1 VNRDTQSVL
10 LVLVGGAIVRISI
23 DDTFLRYVKDWM
35 RPGLLAAGAVL
46 VVLGLVSLWRE
57 RASRRRVH
65 AAAVAGQGRDLGPD
79 LGPGL
84 DHDRHDHA
92 EHGPWVAWLLVLPVL
107 AILLVAPPALGS
119 YSASRSSSAVAEPK
133 ESEYLPLPPGDPV
146 TTTLTDYATRT
157 IWDEGRSLEGRRIRL
172 VGFVTPR
179 PAGGFHLTRIV
190 LMCCAADGLPIRV
203 AVPDPPRTFPADT
216 WVAVTGS
223 YGGLDEAAAGTDQV
237 PVLRAEAV
245 ALVPTPADPYE

>member
-1 VNRDTQSVL
+1 MNRDTQSVL
-10 LVLVGGAIVRISI
+10 LVLVGGAIVRISL

-57 RASRRRVH
+57 RGSRRR
-65 AAAVAGQGRDLGPD
+65 AAAFPD
-79 LGPGL
+79 LG
-84 DHDRHDHA
+84 HSRHDHA

-119 YSASRSSSAVAEPK
+119 YTASRSSSAVAEPK

-179 PAGGFHLTRIV
+179 PGGGFYLTRIV
-190 LMCCAADGLPIRV
+190 LMCCAADGRPVRV
-203 AVPDPPRTFPADT
+203 AVPDPPRTLPADT
-216 WVAVTGS
+216 WVAVTGR
-223 YGGLDEAAAGTDQV
+223 YGGLDERSTGTEQV
-237 PVLRAEAV
+237 PALRAEAV
-245 ALVPTPADPYE
+245 TLVPTPADPYE